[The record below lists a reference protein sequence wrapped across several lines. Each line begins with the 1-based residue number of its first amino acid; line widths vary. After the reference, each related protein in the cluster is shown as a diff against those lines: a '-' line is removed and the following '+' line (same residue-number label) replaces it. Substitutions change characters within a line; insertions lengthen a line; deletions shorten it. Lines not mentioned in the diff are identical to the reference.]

1 MSKHD
6 LTKGEVYPS
15 VENGRE
21 VPRELF
27 FSKTDFAKGELYPN
41 TITPRDKSIL
51 PERTE
56 ERF

>member
-6 LTKGEVYPS
+6 LAKGEVYPS
-15 VENGRE
+15 GENGR
-21 VPRELF
+21 VVLTELF

-51 PERTE
+51 PEKTE